1 MKAFHTHTDLNN
13 VDCCIWWVL
22 ISIKYT
28 SKPYMRSNNTIF
40 KQMRR
45 FVCVQ
50 NMQMHFKPNHLQVST
65 VRCIF
70 GIYRKMNG
78 TQLSLVMTKRL
89 WHLCGH
95 GQFHPQIFARQ
106 RFAEELKSTL
116 ADGNNVGF
124 FLNILV
130 HKYTI
135 TLSGVFTL
143 QGVVKFIFWHLS
155 YQQCYFFGWRS

>member
-1 MKAFHTHTDLNN
+1 
-13 VDCCIWWVL
+13 
-22 ISIKYT
+22 
-28 SKPYMRSNNTIF
+28 MRSNNTIF

-70 GIYRKMNG
+70 GIYRKMNE

-124 FLNILV
+124 FFKYSCSQIHDYTFRCLYTSRCCEIHILTF
-130 HKYTI
+130 KLPTM
-135 TLSGVFTL
+135 LL
-143 QGVVKFIFWHLS
+143 FWVALLTQVN
-155 YQQCYFFGWRS
+155 YICAKKD